1 MKTILGDITLCEDS
15 VPRGTSF
22 AEAAEVLVA
31 SKGSVLAVVDEDERV
46 IGLFGAEQAL
56 AGVLPGYVG
65 DLHHTAFATDDANV
79 LAEKA
84 LAVRNE
90 PVEKHAADPVT
101 VTIDTSALHVGGVF
115 LHTELPAVAVIED
128 GRFVGMLEQADFA
141 RAMLRRAGP
150 SGA

>member
-15 VPRGTSF
+15 VPVGTSF

-31 SKGSVLAVVDEDERV
+31 SRGSVIAVIDEKERV
-46 IGLFGAEQAL
+46 VGLFGAEEAL

-79 LAEKA
+79 FAQKA
-84 LAVRNE
+84 AAVRGE
-90 PVEKHAADPVT
+90 PVERHAADPVT
-101 VTIDTSALHVGGVF
+101 VRVDTSALHVGGVF
-115 LHTELPAVAVIED
+115 LHTELPAVAVVEE

-141 RAMLRRAGP
+141 RAMLRRAAP
-150 SGA
+150 DA